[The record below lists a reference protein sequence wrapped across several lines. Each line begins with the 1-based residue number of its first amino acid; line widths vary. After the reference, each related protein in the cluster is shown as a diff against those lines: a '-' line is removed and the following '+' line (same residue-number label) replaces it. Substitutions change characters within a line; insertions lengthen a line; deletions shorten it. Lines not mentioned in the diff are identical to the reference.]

1 MGYNVSG
8 NIFKEGYYMEMV
20 KLSPF
25 VADNI
30 WGGTRLITE
39 YGIETDKDP
48 VAEAW
53 VLSCHPAGPS
63 TVLNGKFKGM
73 SLQEVYLKDK
83 SICGKKG
90 EKYEFF
96 PLLIKFI
103 DAKRDL
109 SIQVHPDD
117 EYAMRVEGEYGKTE
131 AWYILDCDPDAELIL
146 GFNRNVSVEE
156 FKKAAQSDEMMDI
169 CNRVKVK
176 KGDVFFIESGTMH
189 AICKGI
195 LLAEVQQNSNTTYR
209 IYDYGRLGKDGK
221 PRELHVDKAADVTNL
236 CPPSIPDSS
245 KREVESFGNATRSKL
260 TSCELFTMYEL
271 NVNGEYESVSDED
284 SFVSLLCLEGN
295 ATVECCGEKL
305 EMKKGES
312 IFIPANKGEFTVKGD
327 VKLLE
332 TRL

>member
-1 MGYNVSG
+1 
-8 NIFKEGYYMEMV
+8 MEMV

-39 YGIETDKDP
+39 YGIKTDKDP
-48 VAEAW
+48 AAEAW

-63 TVLNGKFKGM
+63 TVLNGKFEGKT
-73 SLQEVYLKDK
+73 LQEVYLADK
-83 SICGKKG
+83 SICGTKG

-117 EYAMRVEGEYGKTE
+117 EYAMRVEGEFGKTE
-131 AWYILDCDPDAELIL
+131 AWYILDCEPDAELIL
-146 GFNRNVSVEE
+146 GFNRNVTVEE
-156 FKKAAQSDEMMDI
+156 FKKAAQSDAMMDI

-221 PRELHVDKAADVTNL
+221 PRELHVDKATDVTKL

-245 KREVESFGNATRSKL
+245 KREIEKFDNATRSKL
-260 TSCELFTMYEL
+260 TSCDLFTMYEL
-271 NVNGEYESVSDED
+271 SVNGEYSSVCDEQ

-295 ATVECCGEKL
+295 AEIECADEKL
-305 EMKKGES
+305 TMKKGES
-312 IFIPANKGEFTVKGD
+312 IFIPANKGKFTINGNVKI
-327 VKLLE
+327 LE

>member
-1 MGYNVSG
+1 MGTL
-8 NIFKEGYYMEMV
+8 
-20 KLSPF
+20 LSP
-25 VADNI
+25 
-30 WGGTRLITE
+30 GR
-39 YGIETDKDP
+39 
-48 VAEAW
+48 
-53 VLSCHPAGPS
+53 PS
-63 TVLNGKFKGM
+63 TVLNGKFEGKT
-73 SLQEVYLKDK
+73 LQEVYLADK
-83 SICGKKG
+83 SICGTKG

-117 EYAMRVEGEYGKTE
+117 EYAMRVEGEFGKTE
-131 AWYILDCDPDAELIL
+131 AWYILDCEPDAELIL
-146 GFNRNVSVEE
+146 GFNRNVTVEE
-156 FKKAAQSDEMMDI
+156 FKKAAQSDAMMDI

-221 PRELHVDKAADVTNL
+221 PRELHVDKAADVTKL

-245 KREVESFGNATRSKL
+245 KREIEKFDNATRSKL
-260 TSCELFTMYEL
+260 TSCDLFTMYEL
-271 NVNGEYESVSDED
+271 SVNGEYSSVCDEQ

-295 ATVECCGEKL
+295 AEIECADEKL
-305 EMKKGES
+305 TMKKGES
-312 IFIPANKGEFTVKGD
+312 IFIPANKGKFTINGNVKI
-327 VKLLE
+327 LE

>member
-1 MGYNVSG
+1 
-8 NIFKEGYYMEMV
+8 MEMV

-39 YGIETDKDP
+39 YGIKTDKDP
-48 VAEAW
+48 AAEAW

-63 TVLNGKFKGM
+63 TILNGEFAGKT
-73 SLQEVYLKDK
+73 LQEIYLADK

-131 AWYILDCDPDAELIL
+131 AWYILDCEPGAELIL
-146 GFNRNVSVEE
+146 GFNRNVTVDE
-156 FKKAAQSDEMMDI
+156 FKKAAQSDEMMSI

-221 PRELHVDKAADVTNL
+221 PRELHVDKAADVTKL

-245 KREVESFGNATRSKL
+245 KRETEKFDNATRSKL
-260 TSCELFTMYEL
+260 TSCDLFTMYEL
-271 NVNGEYESVSDED
+271 SIDGDYSSVSNAD
-284 SFVSLLCLEGN
+284 SFVSLLCLEGS
-295 ATVECCGEKL
+295 GEVKSGNENL
-305 EMKKGES
+305 TMKKGES
-312 IFIPANKGEFTVKGD
+312 LFIPAGKGVFTVSGKI
-327 VKLLE
+327 KLLE

>member
-1 MGYNVSG
+1 
-8 NIFKEGYYMEMV
+8 MEMV

-39 YGIETDKDP
+39 YGIKTDKDP
-48 VAEAW
+48 AAEAW

-63 TVLNGKFKGM
+63 IILNGEFEGKT
-73 SLQEVYLKDK
+73 LQEAYLSDK

-103 DAKRDL
+103 DAKNDL

-131 AWYILDCDPDAELIL
+131 AWYILDCDPGAELIL
-146 GFNRNVSVEE
+146 GFNRNVTVDE
-156 FKKAAQSDEMMDI
+156 FKKAAQSDEMMNI

-236 CPPSIPDSS
+236 CPPTIPDSS
-245 KREVESFGNATRSKL
+245 KRETETFDSATRAKL
-260 TSCELFTMYEL
+260 TSCNLFTMYEL
-271 NVNGEYESVSDED
+271 SVNGSYSAVSDDD
-284 SFVSLLCLEGN
+284 SFVSLLCLDGN
-295 ATVECCGEKL
+295 AEVECNGEKL
-305 EMKKGES
+305 GIKKGES
-312 IFIPANKGEFTVKGD
+312 LFIPAGKGFFSVTGK

>member
-1 MGYNVSG
+1 
-8 NIFKEGYYMEMV
+8 MEMV

-39 YGIETDKDP
+39 YGIKTDKDP
-48 VAEAW
+48 AAEAW

-63 TVLNGKFKGM
+63 TILNGKFEGKT
-73 SLQEVYLKDK
+73 LQEVYLDDK
-83 SICGKKG
+83 SICGTKG

-103 DAKRDL
+103 DAKKDL

-131 AWYILDCDPDAELIL
+131 AWYILDCEPGAELIL
-146 GFNRNVSVEE
+146 GFNRNVTVDE
-156 FKKAAQSDEMMDI
+156 FKKAAQSDEMMSI

-176 KGDVFFIESGTMH
+176 KGDVFFIKSGTMH

-236 CPPSIPDSS
+236 CPPDIPDSS
-245 KREVESFGNATRSKL
+245 KREVERFDNATRSKL
-260 TSCELFTMYEL
+260 TSCDLFTMYEL
-271 NVNGEYESVSDED
+271 SVNGEYSSVCDEQ

-295 ATVECCGEKL
+295 AEIVCGDENL
-305 EMKKGES
+305 TMKKGES
-312 IFIPANKGEFTVKGD
+312 IFIPANKGKFTIGGNTKI
-327 VKLLE
+327 LE

>member
-1 MGYNVSG
+1 
-8 NIFKEGYYMEMV
+8 MEMV

-39 YGIETDKDP
+39 YGIKTDKDP
-48 VAEAW
+48 AAEAW

-63 TVLNGKFKGM
+63 TVLNGKFEGKT
-73 SLQEVYLKDK
+73 LQEVYLADK
-83 SICGKKG
+83 SICGTKG

-117 EYAMRVEGEYGKTE
+117 EYAMRVEGEFGKTE
-131 AWYILDCDPDAELIL
+131 AWYILDCEPDAELIL
-146 GFNRNVSVEE
+146 GFNRNVTVEE
-156 FKKAAQSDEMMDI
+156 FKKAAQSDAMMDI

-221 PRELHVDKAADVTNL
+221 PRELHADKAADVTKL

-245 KREVESFGNATRSKL
+245 KREIEKFDNATRSKL
-260 TSCELFTMYEL
+260 TSCDLFTMYEL
-271 NVNGEYESVSDED
+271 SVNGEYPSVCDEQ

-295 ATVECCGEKL
+295 AEIECADEKL
-305 EMKKGES
+305 TMKKGES
-312 IFIPANKGEFTVKGD
+312 IFIPANKGKFTINGNVKI
-327 VKLLE
+327 LE

>member
-1 MGYNVSG
+1 
-8 NIFKEGYYMEMV
+8 MEMV

-39 YGIETDKDP
+39 YGIKTDKDP
-48 VAEAW
+48 AAEAW

-63 TVLNGKFKGM
+63 TVLNGKYEGKT
-73 SLQEVYLKDK
+73 LQEVYLEDK

-146 GFNRNVSVEE
+146 GFNRNVTVEE
-156 FKKAAQSDEMMDI
+156 FKKAAQSDEMMNI
-169 CNRVKVK
+169 CNRVKVH

-221 PRELHVDKAADVTNL
+221 PRELHVDKAADVTKL
-236 CPPSIPDSS
+236 CPTSIPDQSV
-245 KREVESFGNATRSKL
+245 RETENFDNAMRSKL
-260 TSCELFTMYEL
+260 TSCDLFTMYEL
-271 NVNGEYESVSDED
+271 SVDGEYSSVSDED
-284 SFVSLLCLEGN
+284 SFVSLLCLEGS
-295 ATVECCGEKL
+295 AEIECDGEKL
-305 EMKKGES
+305 GMKKGES
-312 IFIPANKGEFTVKGD
+312 VFIPAAKGKFTVSGK

>member
-1 MGYNVSG
+1 
-8 NIFKEGYYMEMV
+8 MEMV

-39 YGIETDKDP
+39 YGIKTDKDP
-48 VAEAW
+48 AAEAW

-63 TVLNGKFKGM
+63 TILNGEFAGKT
-73 SLQEVYLKDK
+73 LQEIYLADK
-83 SICGKKG
+83 SICGKKS

-131 AWYILDCDPDAELIL
+131 AWYILDCEPSAELIL
-146 GFNRNVSVEE
+146 GFNRNVTVDE
-156 FKKAAQSDEMMDI
+156 FKKAAQSDEMMSI

-221 PRELHVDKAADVTNL
+221 PRELHVDKAADVTKL

-245 KREVESFGNATRSKL
+245 KRETEKFDNATRSKL
-260 TSCELFTMYEL
+260 TSCDLFTMYEL
-271 NVNGEYESVSDED
+271 SIDGDYSSVSDAD
-284 SFVSLLCLEGN
+284 SFVSLLCLEGS
-295 ATVECCGEKL
+295 GEVKSGNESL
-305 EMKKGES
+305 TMKKGES
-312 IFIPANKGEFTVKGD
+312 LFIPAGKGVFTVSGKI
-327 VKLLE
+327 KLLE

>member
-1 MGYNVSG
+1 
-8 NIFKEGYYMEMV
+8 MEMV

-39 YGIETDKDP
+39 YGIQTDKDP
-48 VAEAW
+48 AAEAW

-63 TVLNGKFKGM
+63 TVLNGEFAGKT
-73 SLQEVYLKDK
+73 LQEAYLADK
-83 SICGKKG
+83 TICGTKG

-131 AWYILDCDPDAELIL
+131 AWYILDCEPDAELIL
-146 GFNRNVSVEE
+146 GFNRNVTVEE
-156 FKKAAQSDEMMDI
+156 FKKAAQSDEMMNI

-236 CPPSIPDSS
+236 CPPTIPDSS
-245 KREVESFGNATRSKL
+245 KREIESFDCAKRSKL
-260 TSCELFTMYEL
+260 TSCDLFTMYEL
-271 NVNGEYESVSDED
+271 SVDGEYSSVCDEQ

-295 ATVECCGEKL
+295 AEIECTGEKL
-305 EMKKGES
+305 TMKKGES
-312 IFIPANKGEFTVKGD
+312 IFIPANKGKFTVSGN
-327 VKLLE
+327 VKILE

>member
-1 MGYNVSG
+1 
-8 NIFKEGYYMEMV
+8 MEMV

-39 YGIETDKDP
+39 YGIKTDKDP
-48 VAEAW
+48 AAEAW

-63 TVLNGKFKGM
+63 TILNGEFAGKT
-73 SLQEVYLKDK
+73 LQEIYLADK

-103 DAKRDL
+103 DAKGDL

-131 AWYILDCDPDAELIL
+131 AWYILDCEPGAELIL
-146 GFNRNVSVEE
+146 GFNRNVTVDE
-156 FKKAAQSDEMMDI
+156 FKKAAQSDEMMSI

-221 PRELHVDKAADVTNL
+221 PRELHVDKAADVTKL

-245 KREVESFGNATRSKL
+245 KRETEKFDNATRSKL
-260 TSCELFTMYEL
+260 TSCDLFTMYEL
-271 NVNGEYESVSDED
+271 SIDGDYSSVSDAD
-284 SFVSLLCLEGN
+284 SFVSLLCLEGS
-295 ATVECCGEKL
+295 GEVKSGNESL
-305 EMKKGES
+305 TMKKGES
-312 IFIPANKGEFTVKGD
+312 LFIPAGKGVFTVSGKI
-327 VKLLE
+327 KLLE

>member
-1 MGYNVSG
+1 M
-8 NIFKEGYYMEMV
+8 
-20 KLSPF
+20 L
-25 VADNI
+25 
-30 WGGTRLITE
+30 
-39 YGIETDKDP
+39 
-48 VAEAW
+48 
-53 VLSCHPAGPS
+53 PAGPS
-63 TVLNGKFKGM
+63 TVLNGKFEGKT
-73 SLQEVYLKDK
+73 LQEVYLADK
-83 SICGKKG
+83 SICGTKG
-90 EKYEFF
+90 KKYEFF

-131 AWYILDCDPDAELIL
+131 AWYILDCEPDAELIL
-146 GFNRNVSVEE
+146 GFNRNVTVEE
-156 FKKAAQSDEMMDI
+156 FKKAAQGDEMMSI

-221 PRELHVDKAADVTNL
+221 PRELHVDKAADVTKL

-245 KREVESFGNATRSKL
+245 KREVEKFDNASRSKL
-260 TSCELFTMYEL
+260 TSCDLFTMYEL
-271 NVNGEYESVSDED
+271 SVDGEYSSVCDEQ
-284 SFVSLLCLEGN
+284 SFVSLLCLDGSAEI
-295 ATVECCGEKL
+295 ECDGEKL
-305 EMKKGES
+305 MMKKGES
-312 IFIPANKGEFTVKGD
+312 VFIPANKGKFTINGNVKI
-327 VKLLE
+327 LE

>member
-1 MGYNVSG
+1 
-8 NIFKEGYYMEMV
+8 MEMV

-39 YGIETDKDP
+39 YGIKTDKDP
-48 VAEAW
+48 AAEAW

-63 TVLNGKFKGM
+63 TILNGEFAGKT
-73 SLQEVYLKDK
+73 LQEIYLADK

-131 AWYILDCDPDAELIL
+131 AWYILDCEPGAELIL
-146 GFNRNVSVEE
+146 GFNRNVTVDE
-156 FKKAAQSDEMMDI
+156 FKKAAQSDEMMSI

-221 PRELHVDKAADVTNL
+221 PRELHVDKAADVAKL

-245 KREVESFGNATRSKL
+245 KRETEKFDNATRSKL
-260 TSCELFTMYEL
+260 TSCDLFTMYEL
-271 NVNGEYESVSDED
+271 SIDGDYSSVSDAD
-284 SFVSLLCLEGN
+284 SFVSLLCLEGS
-295 ATVECCGEKL
+295 GEVKSGSESL
-305 EMKKGES
+305 TMKKGES
-312 IFIPANKGEFTVKGD
+312 LFIPAGKGVFTVSGKI
-327 VKLLE
+327 KLLE

>member
-1 MGYNVSG
+1 
-8 NIFKEGYYMEMV
+8 MEMV

-39 YGIETDKDP
+39 YGIKTDKDP
-48 VAEAW
+48 AAEAW

-63 TVLNGKFKGM
+63 TVLNGEFAGKT
-73 SLQEVYLKDK
+73 LQEAYLADK
-83 SICGKKG
+83 TICGTKG

-131 AWYILDCDPDAELIL
+131 AWYILDCEPDAELIL
-146 GFNRNVSVEE
+146 GFNRNVTVEE
-156 FKKAAQSDEMMDI
+156 FKKAAQSDEMMNI

-236 CPPSIPDSS
+236 CPPTIPDSS
-245 KREVESFGNATRSKL
+245 KREIESFDCAKRSKL
-260 TSCELFTMYEL
+260 TSCDLFTMYEL
-271 NVNGEYESVSDED
+271 SVDGEYSSVCDGQ

-295 ATVECCGEKL
+295 AEIECAGEKL
-305 EMKKGES
+305 TMKKGES
-312 IFIPANKGEFTVKGD
+312 IFIPANKGKFTVSGN
-327 VKLLE
+327 VKILE

>member
-1 MGYNVSG
+1 
-8 NIFKEGYYMEMV
+8 MEMV

-39 YGIETDKDP
+39 YGIKTDKDP
-48 VAEAW
+48 AAEAW

-63 TVLNGKFKGM
+63 TVLNGKFEGKT
-73 SLQEVYLKDK
+73 LQEVYLADK
-83 SICGKKG
+83 SICGTKG

-117 EYAMRVEGEYGKTE
+117 EYAMRVEGEFGKTE
-131 AWYILDCDPDAELIL
+131 AWYILDCEPDAELIL
-146 GFNRNVSVEE
+146 GFNRNVTVEE
-156 FKKAAQSDEMMDI
+156 FKKAAQSDAMMDI

-245 KREVESFGNATRSKL
+245 KREIEKFDNATRSRL
-260 TSCELFTMYEL
+260 TSCDLFTMYEL
-271 NVNGEYESVSDED
+271 SVNGEYSSVCDEQ

-295 ATVECCGEKL
+295 AEIECADEKL
-305 EMKKGES
+305 TMKKGES
-312 IFIPANKGEFTVKGD
+312 IFIPANKGKFTINGNVKI
-327 VKLLE
+327 LE

>member
-1 MGYNVSG
+1 
-8 NIFKEGYYMEMV
+8 MEMV

-39 YGIETDKDP
+39 YGIKTDKDP
-48 VAEAW
+48 AAEAW

-63 TVLNGKFKGM
+63 TVLNGKYQGKT
-73 SLQEVYLKDK
+73 LQEVYLADK
-83 SICGKKG
+83 SICGTKG
-90 EKYEFF
+90 KKYEFF

-131 AWYILDCDPDAELIL
+131 AWYILDCEPDAELIL
-146 GFNRNVSVEE
+146 GFNRNVTVEE
-156 FKKAAQSDEMMDI
+156 FKKAAQGDEMMSI

-221 PRELHVDKAADVTNL
+221 PRELHVDKAADVTKL

-245 KREVESFGNATRSKL
+245 KREVEKFDNASRSKL
-260 TSCELFTMYEL
+260 TSCDLFTMYEL
-271 NVNGEYESVSDED
+271 SVDGEYSSVCDEQ
-284 SFVSLLCLEGN
+284 SFV
-295 ATVECCGEKL
+295 
-305 EMKKGES
+305 
-312 IFIPANKGEFTVKGD
+312 
-327 VKLLE
+327 
-332 TRL
+332 